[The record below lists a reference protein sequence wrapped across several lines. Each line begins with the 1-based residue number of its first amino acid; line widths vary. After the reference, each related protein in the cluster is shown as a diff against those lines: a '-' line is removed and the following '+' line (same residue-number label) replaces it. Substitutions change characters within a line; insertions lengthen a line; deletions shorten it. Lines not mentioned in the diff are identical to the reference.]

1 MQNVTSN
8 KVIQS
13 GVVLRQSVRL
23 PAEWERQS
31 ALMLTWPHPDTDW
44 YPILHEVEPVF
55 VEISLHAGQRQ
66 RVIIVCHDEAQSRHV
81 GELLG
86 AQGISPD
93 KYTLY
98 IAPSNDSWARDHG
111 PISVLRD
118 HQPQLLDFTFNGW
131 GEKFSADLDNRITS
145 RLHQAGAF
153 GDTPLQTIDFVLEG
167 GSIETDGQGTLLT
180 TTSCLL
186 SPRRN
191 PGLAKTDIEKRLRQ
205 YLNVQR
211 ILWLEHGH
219 LQGDDTDGHIDTL
232 ARFANPET
240 ILYVASTDP
249 ADPNH
254 ASLQR
259 MAEELKRLAQPNGD
273 PYHLVPLPAPVI
285 RDDAGHCL
293 PASYANFLIINDAV
307 LVPLYGMAMDNPALE
322 IFGKSFVRRK
332 IIGINCRPLIQ
343 QYGSLHCVTMQ
354 LPAGIVP

>member
-1 MQNVTSN
+1 M
-8 KVIQS
+8 
-13 GVVLRQSVRL
+13 
-23 PAEWERQS
+23 
-31 ALMLTWPHPDTDW
+31 
-44 YPILHEVEPVF
+44 LHEVEPVF
-55 VEISLHAGQRQ
+55 VEITLQAGRRQ
-66 RVIIVCHDEAQSRHV
+66 TVIIACHDEAHSRHV

-86 AQGISPD
+86 AHGMPPD
-93 KYTLY
+93 RYRLY
-98 IAPSNDSWARDHG
+98 IARSNDSWARDHG

-131 GEKFSADLDNRITS
+131 GNKYPADLDNRITS
-145 RLHQAGAF
+145 LLHLAGAF

-186 SPRRN
+186 SPQRN
-191 PGLAKTDIEKRLRQ
+191 RGLVKTDSENRLRQ
-205 YLNVQR
+205 YLNARR
-211 ILWLEHGH
+211 ILWLEHGQ

-249 ADPNH
+249 ADPNY
-254 ASLQR
+254 APLQR
-259 MAEELKRLAQPNGD
+259 MAEELKRFVRLNGD
-273 PYHLVPLPAPVI
+273 PYRLIPLPAPVI
-285 RDDAGHCL
+285 RDSSGQCL

-307 LVPLYGMAMDNPALE
+307 LVPLYSIAMDALALE
-322 IFGKSFVRRK
+322 IFSKVFAQRK
-332 IIGINCRPLIQ
+332 IIGINCRPLLQ